1 MIDIRGNEEATWQE
15 LDRGDAKRT
24 QFGRFHETLLH
35 HAESRHITSCV
46 MSRRIALRCV
56 ALRHITLHC
65 VTPRRVS

>member
-35 HAESRHITSCV
+35 HAESRHITPCV
-46 MSRRIALRCV
+46 MSRRIALRRI
-56 ALRHITLHC
+56 A
-65 VTPRRVS
+65 RRGHG